1 MKMLTRAY
9 KENFLLVIKNEQSKK
24 IFFSLSKKMAT
35 GKNRYSPVARDRKES
50 SIALWMTSLNSC
62 AIG

>member
-9 KENFLLVIKNEQSKK
+9 KKKFLIVIKNEQNKK
-24 IFFSLSKKMAT
+24 IFFSLFKEMAT
-35 GKNRYSPVARDRKES
+35 GENRYGPVARDRKES